1 MSEDLTLPIIAA
13 GVLLWYLVCAL
24 RQRRTERPSIE
35 PKPTLVWREAR
46 VGGWSD
52 WYELTDVS
60 PSADYDGA
68 LSAVRANAGP
78 DATAVQFATVVQP
91 AGAPA
96 YTLRV
101 LFLSAVQQRHETVL
115 AVVK

>member
-1 MSEDLTLPIIAA
+1 MSDELTLPIIAA
-13 GVLLWYLVCAL
+13 VVLLWYLVCAL
-24 RQRRTERPSIE
+24 RQGRTERSTE
-35 PKPTLVWREAR
+35 PTLVWREATIH
-46 VGGWSD
+46 GWSE
-52 WYELTDVS
+52 WRALNAVA
-60 PSADYDGA
+60 PSADYTTV
-68 LSAVRANAGP
+68 LSAVRVNATP

-91 AGAPA
+91 ADAPA